1 VVRTFRVILIEED
14 EDRTTTFVI
23 PLERTPDDG
32 SVVELPQGQRV
43 IVRQVLSGDR
53 DGLAGIVL
61 AAPAAVDEP

>member
-1 VVRTFRVILIEED
+1 VVRPFRVILIEED
-14 EDRTTTFVI
+14 EDRTTNLVI

>member
-1 VVRTFRVILIEED
+1 MVRPFRVIVIEED

-23 PLERTPDDG
+23 PLGRTPDEG

-43 IVRQVLSGDR
+43 IVRHVLSGDR

-61 AAPAAVDEP
+61 AAPAGLDEP